1 MRELASPLALL
12 ELPGAWIFGKG
23 WGEIPRPF
31 QSYRQAQAWYIE
43 TSSFWGAQCPRTI
56 RQRRVISVPSMF
68 ASVSFDGFSIPF
80 LTLANL
86 AMRLGR
92 RTPGKPV
99 AALMHGAELVWMK
112 NAAWHSR
119 LQGRQVSIST
129 EQTELATIFSLI
141 VSWL

>member
-12 ELPGAWIFGKG
+12 ELPGAWIFGRG
-23 WGEIPRPF
+23 WGVIPRRF
-31 QSYRQAQAWYIE
+31 RSHQQAQVWYIE

-56 RQRRVISVPSMF
+56 RQHQVISVPSMF
-68 ASVSFDGFSIPF
+68 APVSCDGFSIPF
-80 LTLANL
+80 LTPANW

-99 AALMHGAELVWMK
+99 AALMHGVELVWMK

-119 LQGRQVSIST
+119 LPGRQVSIST

-141 VSWL
+141 AFWL